1 MSRHQLIP
9 TDFTHSQPCLTSS
22 LLEASRMSLSG
33 KVAVVTGAAKGI
45 GKATAEIFLQNGAK
59 VILLDVDELAGKSL
73 KNDLD
78 QQFGEDRSLFMKC
91 SVESN
96 EDIKAA
102 LQSTIDT
109 FGSINILCNNAG
121 ILKEDDW
128 EKTVSINL
136 GGVIRMT
143 YAALEHMNKLSG
155 GQGGVVVNTSSL
167 AGIEPLSSCPA
178 YSAYQAWSGRLY
190 TSNGS
195 KHARTLLYK
204 ILCHFA
210 FLNVVFVVQAAS
222 SSSEYGIRFN
232 VICPVRVQTDF
243 FSSVSQNFGRF
254 SHLLGGLQKSA
265 ERALDP
271 SEVAECILD
280 LVTDE
285 MKNGETVLLGQSGR
299 KCVTFPQNL

>member
-1 MSRHQLIP
+1 
-9 TDFTHSQPCLTSS
+9 
-22 LLEASRMSLSG
+22 MSLSG

-178 YSAYQAWSGRLY
+178 YSA
-190 TSNGS
+190 T
-195 KHARTLLYK
+195 KHGVV
-204 ILCHFA
+204 A
-210 FLNVVFVVQAAS
+210 FTRAMAAAS